1 MTNLIKRAGWYSLST
16 AYSIFIQIA
25 LTVFL
30 IQQLSLEDYGV
41 VGLFLAFVAVLSV
54 IVSLGSEN
62 AVARSV
68 HEEDNQSNKEV
79 VKASLFIIFFN
90 TILSSVIIFFVSQF
104 YSINIYFVSFIV
116 AAAFMQAII
125 NVIQAQLQM
134 RELASKFALISFIF
148 NSLIGLI
155 TIISLKD
162 LSFYGRLLAPSLS
175 GLITIIFYIIFFNG
189 KYLTL
194 PSISGDFKYVKK
206 VGLPLTPHAILGM
219 LNSYGDR
226 LVISLAG
233 NPSLLGA
240 YSILSQVLNI
250 LITAI
255 STLNNAYLPWLYKKI
270 RSGEVIPWHKYSL
283 LSLSV
288 GLILSLTLWIL
299 EINLYVPSEYLEILI
314 IGKYIGLCFTLDALY
329 YILVGK
335 LYFYKRSITISSI
348 TVIQTSLR
356 LIIGIFY
363 VTFFTPTLFGM
374 FILYCFGALLR
385 LIITY
390 KHFRKL

>member
-16 AYSIFIQIA
+16 AYSIFIQIV
-25 LTVFL
+25 LTIFL

-68 HEEDNQSNKEV
+68 YEEDNQSNKEV

-90 TILSSVIIFFVSQF
+90 TILSSVIIFLASQF
-104 YSINIYFVSFIV
+104 YSINTYFVSLII

-125 NVIQAQLQM
+125 NIIQAQLQM

-175 GLITIIFYIIFFNG
+175 GLITIIFYIVFFNG

-270 RSGEVIPWHKYSL
+270 RSGEVIPWHKYAL
-283 LSLSV
+283 LSLLV

-335 LYFYKRSITISSI
+335 LYFNKHSITISSI

-363 VTFFTPTLFGM
+363 VTLFTPTLFGM